1 MLNIRIVALTLGIR
15 ERVLVWVGYKGTS
28 ECWQCFLFRPDWW
41 LHTCSFW
48 DNLFSST
55 FMFLH
60 FPVWERFFFFKLKK
74 KSTRPAW
81 VSDPQFKLV
90 DCSQIQ
96 RAMWFK
102 GSPFQDSM
110 RGEGR
115 DMGEVRARESDLIS
129 WGVPKEKWVLI
140 LCVCVSPYIW
150 TYTPVLLKTLAW
162 LLALKLTGFLFKVV
176 VQEELKL
183 PIFDCLTHWLFRSMT
198 LGFQVFEG
206 VPISL
211 FLTSSLI

>member
-1 MLNIRIVALTLGIR
+1 MR
-15 ERVLVWVGYKGTS
+15 
-28 ECWQCFLFRPDWW
+28 D
-41 LHTCSFW
+41 
-48 DNLFSST
+48 
-55 FMFLH
+55 
-60 FPVWERFFFFKLKK
+60 FFFFKLKK

-90 DCSQIQ
+90 DCSQIK

-115 DMGEVRARESDLIS
+115 DMGEVRGRESDLIS
-129 WGVPKEKWVLI
+129 WGSPRNNGFSFCVCVCFPLYLNVHTCVTQKLGLAACFKTNWVLI
-140 LCVCVSPYIW
+140 QSHDFI
-150 TYTPVLLKTLAW
+150 
-162 LLALKLTGFLFKVV
+162 V

-183 PIFDCLTHWLFRSMT
+183 PIFDSLTHWLFRSMT